1 MTPMKL
7 KGMYM
12 KQRKKFYHKLWF
24 KAVVVVVV
32 VLIGF
37 SVRTYLEKVYKD
49 SQREEGTVQF
59 FDDGTRVGRELDY
72 APKVEDDN
80 KILQAFKA
88 IYPDATVL
96 VACEEDLTDD
106 GLDDLVVIYNTQ
118 EADEYSETTTLINGG
133 YVRMVVGIDSGD
145 SENYTFSDPVPA
157 PVENQKIKFQN
168 VDKEAEMEFI
178 LQGQKGSKVGYG
190 IYRVID
196 GALVNLFAEGL
207 QEC

>member
-1 MTPMKL
+1 MKL

-12 KQRKKFYHKLWF
+12 EKKEKIYHKLWF
-24 KAVVVVVV
+24 KVIVVIAV

-49 SQREEGTVQF
+49 SQRQEGTVQF

-72 APKVEDDN
+72 ASNVDDDN

-88 IYPDATVL
+88 VYPNATVL

-106 GLDDLVVIYNTQ
+106 GLDDLVVIYNTNSK
-118 EADEYSETTTLINGG
+118 ETDEYSGTTTLVNGG
-133 YVRMVVGIDSGD
+133 YIRMVVGIDSGD
-145 SENYTFSDPVPA
+145 SENYVFSAPVPS
-157 PVENQKIKFQN
+157 PIENQKIKFQN
-168 VDKEAEMEFI
+168 IDKEAEMEFI

-196 GALVNLFAEGL
+196 GAVVNLFAEGL
-207 QEC
+207 EEC

>member
-1 MTPMKL
+1 MEQKEKL
-7 KGMYM
+7 
-12 KQRKKFYHKLWF
+12 YHKLWF
-24 KAVVVVVV
+24 KVVLIVGV

-37 SVRTYLEKVYKD
+37 SARTYLEKVYKD
-49 SQREEGTVQF
+49 SQRTEGTVQF

-72 APKVEDDN
+72 APNVDDNN

-88 IYPDATVL
+88 VHQDATVL

-106 GLDDLVVIYNTQ
+106 GLNDLVIIYNTQ
-118 EADEYSETTTLINGG
+118 KADEYSETTTLINGG

-145 SENYTFSDPVPA
+145 SENFTFSTPVPA
-157 PVENQKIKFQN
+157 PIENQKIKFQN
-168 VDKEAEMEFI
+168 IDKEAEMEFV

-196 GALVNLFAEGL
+196 GSLVNLFAEGL

>member
-1 MTPMKL
+1 MKL

-12 KQRKKFYHKLWF
+12 EKKEKIYHKLWF
-24 KAVVVVVV
+24 KVIVVIAV

-49 SQREEGTVQF
+49 SQRQEGTVQF

-72 APKVEDDN
+72 APNVDDDN

-88 IYPDATVL
+88 VYPNATVL
-96 VACEEDLTDD
+96 AACKEDLTDD
-106 GLDDLVVIYNTQ
+106 GLDDLVVIYNTNSK
-118 EADEYSETTTLINGG
+118 ETDEYSETTTLVNGG
-133 YVRMVVGIDSGD
+133 YIRMVVGLDSGD
-145 SENYTFSDPVPA
+145 GENYVFSAPVPS
-157 PVENQKIKFQN
+157 PIENQKIKFQN
-168 VDKEAEMEFI
+168 IDKEAEMEFI

-207 QEC
+207 EEC